1 MRAVKDIDYGTSG
14 DKNQRLD
21 IYLPE
26 GDNFPVFIY
35 FHGGGLEKGDKGGF
49 PEFIRYLTER
59 GIGVVSANYRMYP
72 EAKYPE
78 FIDDSARAV
87 AYIQKNISRY
97 GNCTGIYVGGSSAGG
112 YLSMMLCF
120 DKRYL
125 LKFGA
130 DPSAVAGY
138 LHDAGQPTVH
148 FNVLRERGVDSRRV
162 IADEASPIY
171 YVGTEQRY
179 PPMLFVVS
187 DNDIKNRYE
196 QTMLM
201 LSTLKHFGHKN
212 VSSILMHGTHDAYVH
227 ALDEN
232 SDSVFGKIIYDFIVN
247 SDCKAEHR

>member
-1 MRAVKDIDYGTSG
+1 MRTVKDINYGTSD
-14 DKNQRLD
+14 DKNQMLD

-26 GDNFPVFIY
+26 KDTFPVFIY
-35 FHGGGLEKGDKGGF
+35 FHGGGLKAGDKGGN
-49 PEFIRYLTER
+49 PEFIRYLTDR
-59 GIGVVSANYRMYP
+59 GVGVVSANYRMYP
-72 EAKYPE
+72 EAKYPD
-78 FIDDSARAV
+78 FINDSAQAV
-87 AYIQKNISRY
+87 AFIQKNISRY
-97 GNCTGIYVGGSSAGG
+97 GSCTGIYVGGSSAGG

-125 LKFGA
+125 LKFGV
-130 DPSAVAGY
+130 DPNGISGY

-162 IADEASPIY
+162 MADEASPIY
-171 YVGTEQRY
+171 FVGTEQRY

-187 DNDIKNRYE
+187 DNDIENRYE

-212 VSSILMHGTHDAYVH
+212 VSSLIMHGTHCSYIC

-232 SDSVFGKIIYDFIVN
+232 SESVFGKIIYDFIVN
-247 SDCKAEHR
+247 SECNV